1 MSESRGFGGLVA
13 VVDFGGLGG
22 GWALY
27 VVLAG
32 IKPMD
37 TTINII
43 QNALDEVLGI
53 VNLVMIR

>member
-1 MSESRGFGGLVA
+1 M
-13 VVDFGGLGG
+13 VDFGGLGG

-32 IKPMD
+32 IKQMD
-37 TTINII
+37 TIINII

-53 VNLVMIR
+53 LNLVMIR

>member
-1 MSESRGFGGLVA
+1 M
-13 VVDFGGLGG
+13 VDFGGLGG

-32 IKPMD
+32 IKQKD
-37 TTINII
+37 AIIYII

-53 VNLVMIR
+53 LNLVMIR